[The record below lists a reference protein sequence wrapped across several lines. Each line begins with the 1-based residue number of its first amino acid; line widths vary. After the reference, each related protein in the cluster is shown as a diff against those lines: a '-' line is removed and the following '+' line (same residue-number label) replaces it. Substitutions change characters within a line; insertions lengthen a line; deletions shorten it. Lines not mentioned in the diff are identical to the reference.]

1 MSEHRRSEPTALSPA
16 PRGFPGLAWIIGR
29 GRVPCLIV
37 VTFMTVVLGL
47 RAAQLGIEKDNAS
60 LEAADPDEQRFYADF
75 KKSFG
80 NDEDLLLAVTPP
92 QLLEPEGLALL
103 DTVTKTITAWD
114 GVRHV
119 WSLTNIEEL
128 TRGDV
133 GAEPRALL
141 SPPWDSP
148 GMARFARAA
157 VDRNPDFN
165 GWLISADRNT
175 AGIVVQLDDRPGD
188 SDYSARLIDQLR
200 GLQADYAQRGIALH
214 LTGVPVQKHDVSE
227 YVDRDQRVLL
237 PLAILVLAVALAAF
251 FRHASGVVVPLV
263 VAAASVV
270 WTLGLYGWMGH
281 SLNAIT
287 SLLPPVLLVVAMASS
302 VHVYDAWQ
310 SGHYGGSD
318 GRDRV
323 TRAVGA
329 IALPALLC
337 AITNVQGFFSLATSE
352 MPAVREFG
360 LFASIGVAAAF
371 VVGMTAVP
379 AALTYLSPPPSK
391 PSDQHRL
398 TLRLLDTTS
407 HLATSRP
414 WCVLASFAVV
424 TLVFSAGIPLIR
436 SNTDLVGFLRTD
448 APLRVDTGFIDA
460 HLSGTMPIDFVLRRL
475 DGEPVASLDAYRR
488 LEALEK
494 AIVAREHVA
503 GVTSVTALLRQ
514 VNRAQSSDGLLALPA
529 TDAELGADLGLLD
542 ESGHDLVRRFAAP
555 EFRSLRVTMR
565 LHAIGTAQSAPLVA
579 AVVADAQRIM
589 GPDYTL
595 LPTGAL
601 WHVVRDS
608 DRLVVEQTQ
617 SFGSAIVLVVLAI
630 GLLLRSVPFTILAMI
645 PNVMPI
651 LWTGGLMG
659 YAGIE
664 LSTGTAMI
672 ASATLGLVVDDT
684 IHYLWYYRGV
694 YAGDAVAAIHDS
706 TRAIG
711 APVTVASTSLVLGFW
726 VGAFGSFQPTIYFSL
741 LTGLTM
747 ITGVFCD
754 LLVLPAS
761 LVVFDRGLSKR
772 AHERGGGQARA

>member
-1 MSEHRRSEPTALSPA
+1 MSEEPSPKHA
-16 PRGFPGLAWIIGR
+16 AASPRPRVPGLAWILGR
-29 GRVPCLIV
+29 GRVTCLV
-37 VTFMTVVLGL
+37 GAVLVTAVLGL
-47 RAAQLGIEKDNAS
+47 RAAHLGIEKDNAS
-60 LEAADPDEQRFYADF
+60 LDAEDPAEQRLYADF

-80 NDEDLLLAVTPP
+80 NDEDMLLAVTPAR
-92 QLLEPEGLALL
+92 LLEPEGLAVI
-103 DTVTKTITAWD
+103 DDITRTIAGWD
-114 GVRHV
+114 GVRRV

-128 TRGDV
+128 VRGDV

-141 SPPWDSP
+141 SPPWDGP
-148 GMARFARAA
+148 DMAARARAA

-165 GWLISADRNT
+165 GWLVSSDRHT
-175 AGIVVQLDDRPGD
+175 AGVVVQIDDRPGD

-200 GLQADYAQRGIALH
+200 ALQASYAKSGVALH

-237 PLAILVLAVALAAF
+237 PLAMLVLAGALAVF
-251 FRHASGVVVPLV
+251 FRHPSGVIVPLV
-263 VAAASVV
+263 VAGATVV
-270 WTLGLYGWMGH
+270 WTLGLYQWMGH

-310 SGHYGGSD
+310 SGHNGGAE

-323 TRAVGA
+323 ARAVGA

-337 AITNVQGFFSLATSE
+337 AITNVQGFFSLAISG
-352 MPAVREFG
+352 MPAVRQFG
-360 LFASIGVAAAF
+360 IFASIGVAVAF
-371 VVGMTAVP
+371 VIGMTAVP
-379 AALTYLSPPPSK
+379 AALTFLPPPPTK
-391 PSDQHRL
+391 PSDEHGL
-398 TLRLLDTTS
+398 TLKLLDITS

-414 WCVLASFAVV
+414 WTVLLSFTVV
-424 TLVFSAGIPLIR
+424 TLILSAGIPLIR
-436 SNTDLVGFLRTD
+436 SNTDLVGFLRAD
-448 APLRVDTGFIDA
+448 APLRIDTAFIDE
-460 HLSGTMPIDFVLRRL
+460 HLAGTMPVDFVLGRS
-475 DGEPVASLDAYRR
+475 DGGSVASLDAYRR
-488 LEALEK
+488 LEDLEK
-494 AIVAREHVA
+494 AIGVRQHVA

-514 VNRAQSSDGLLALPA
+514 VHRAESPQGQLALPA
-529 TDAELGADLGLLD
+529 DDRELGADLGLLE

-555 EFRSLRVTMR
+555 EFRSLRVTVR
-565 LHAIGTAQSAPLVA
+565 LHAIGTALSAPLVA
-579 AVVADAQRIM
+579 AVMEDARRIL
-589 GPDYTL
+589 GPDYTFV
-595 LPTGAL
+595 PTGAL

-617 SFGSAIVLVVLAI
+617 SFGSAIILVVLAI

-664 LSTGTAMI
+664 LSVGTAMI

-694 YAGDAVAAIHDS
+694 YAGDAVAAIRNS
-706 TRAIG
+706 TRAVG

-761 LVVFDRGLSKR
+761 LVLLDRLKPVRS
-772 AHERGGGQARA
+772 